1 LIKRGEG
8 KILPSFVIRGEKRIC
23 YPEIAYKQ
31 DMNIEVLKVAS

>member
-1 LIKRGEG
+1 LEKRGG

-23 YPEIAYKQ
+23 CPEIAYKQ